1 MIVRLFGASGLTKA
15 YRSVLSAAGSPAM
28 SGASRWLEART
39 PVTDVA
45 AMRRAPATPAT
56 FDRVDKTVSP
66 SECGGSRASPRG
78 RPGRGQLDGW
88 RPPFGAVV
96 GAAQGLCGWVNRGC
110 GAGRWGG

>member
-28 SGASRWLEART
+28 SGASRWLDART

-56 FDRVDKTVSP
+56 LDRVDKTVSP
-66 SECGGSRASPRG
+66 LVHVAGFWPP
-78 RPGRGQLDGW
+78 PGAHPGPVEPKRS
-88 RPPFGAVV
+88 RPPSSAVLPY
-96 GAAQGLCGWVNRGC
+96 AQDPSTLLNQISRP
-110 GAGRWGG
+110 R